1 MQATPKQ
8 GMKSLLFECCLFYI
22 PKKGRS
28 KMEKYQALV
37 SFILKNVGGKENVL
51 SVTHC
56 MTRLR
61 FTLKDDSLVQKEEV
75 VKSPEVMSAQFA
87 SGRFQVVVGTHVAD
101 IFQVVQEQ
109 LNGKSVEA
117 EEEKK
122 GLVSTLIDT
131 ITKVITPV
139 LGILTA
145 SGLLQGILALLT
157 ATHVLS
163 IDDGAYIIL
172 HAMGQAVFYFLPVTL
187 GYTSAKAFKMNPFVG
202 MMLGATLLIPEL
214 MTGLVSG
221 DALYTLFSGT
231 LFQTPVYNTFFGIPI
246 LFPATG
252 YQYTVIPIIFIV
264 YVGSKI
270 EKWLKKVVPAV
281 LAHNVNSFLTIL
293 ITVPLAILIVGPITN
308 VLSSLISAGVTGLYT
323 ISPVITSLVV
333 ALLYQPLVIFGLHWP
348 ISAIGITNLA
358 QSGMD
363 YIFPMSFT
371 ANFAQTAVV
380 LAVFLRTRSKDQKA
394 LAVPAMVSGLFC
406 IIEPAIYGF
415 SLPVKKRFAFSMIG
429 GAVGSL
435 ILAFSATKMYAMS
448 FGILGFAAFINPKTG
463 SMNGLILAIIATI
476 ATFAVTFIL
485 TYMTFK
491 KSDDVVQPE
500 EKELVKAEILVSPLE
515 GQIKPIETA
524 ADPSFASKALG
535 SGFVVIP
542 EKGDVVSPV
551 NGTIETVFPSGHA
564 IGIISDT
571 GIEVLIHIGI
581 DTVELDGAGFTP
593 LVEKGQ
599 SVVQGEKILEVD
611 LEKITKAGYSIES
624 FVTVTNSDQFLDV
637 LCQQDGSI
645 KFNDKILTVIPFN
658 NQTELNNLAEVQ

>member
-1 MQATPKQ
+1 
-8 GMKSLLFECCLFYI
+8 
-22 PKKGRS
+22 
-28 KMEKYQALV
+28 MEKYQELV
-37 SFILKNVGGKENVL
+37 AFILENVGGKENVL

-61 FTLKDDSLVQKEEV
+61 FTLKDDSLVKKEV
-75 VKSPEVMSAQFA
+75 IVQSPDVMSAQFA
-87 SGRFQVVVGTHVAD
+87 SGRFQVVVGTHVAEV
-101 IFQVVQEQ
+101 FQVVQEK
-109 LNGKSVEA
+109 LNGSAAAAV

-122 GLVSTLIDT
+122 GMLSTLVDT

-157 ATHVLS
+157 ATHVLAVT
-163 IDDGAYIIL
+163 DGAYIIL

-202 MMLGATLLIPEL
+202 MMLGATLIIPEL
-214 MTGLVSG
+214 MTGLSDGTV
-221 DALYTLFSGT
+221 LYTLFKGT

-246 LFPATG
+246 LFPANG

-264 YVGSKI
+264 YVGSKV

-281 LAHNVNSFLTIL
+281 IAHNVNSFLTIL

-308 VLSSLISAGVTGLYT
+308 VLSSLISAGVSGLYG
-323 ISPVITSLVV
+323 ISPIVTSLVV

-358 QSGMD
+358 QSGVD

-394 LAVPAMVSGLFC
+394 LAIPAMVSGLFC

-448 FGILGFAAFINPKTG
+448 FGILGFAAFINPETG
-463 SMNGLILAIIATI
+463 SMNGLIMAIIATI
-476 ATFAVTFIL
+476 ATSVVAFVL

-491 KSDDVVQPE
+491 KEDDVVDEPK
-500 EKELVKAEILVSPLE
+500 KELVKTEVITAPVTGEL
-515 GQIKPIETA
+515 KPIESATDA
-524 ADPSFASKALG
+524 TFASKALG
-535 SGFVVIP
+535 NGIVIIP
-542 EKGDVVSPV
+542 KNGEIVSPV

-564 IGIISDT
+564 IGIVSDT
-571 GIEVLIHIGI
+571 GIEILIHIGI
-581 DTVELDGAGFTP
+581 DTVELEGEGFKP
-593 LVEKGQ
+593 LVKKGQ
-599 SVVQGEKILEVD
+599 KVVQGEKILEVD
-611 LEKITKAGYSIES
+611 LEKVKAAGYSVES
-624 FVTVTNSDQFLDV
+624 LITVTNTDQFLDV
-637 LCQQDGSI
+637 MSETAGNI
-645 KFNDKILTVIPFN
+645 KAGEKILTVIPFN
-658 NQTELNNLAEVQ
+658 NQTEFNSLAEVN

>member
-1 MQATPKQ
+1 VLPFLYA
-8 GMKSLLFECCLFYI
+8 
-22 PKKGRS
+22 KKGGS
-28 KMEKYQALV
+28 NMDKYQKLV
-37 SFILKNVGGKENVL
+37 SFILENVGGKENVL

-61 FTLKDDSLVQKEEV
+61 FTLKDDSLVQREEV
-75 VKSPEVMSAQFA
+75 VKSPDVMSAQFA
-87 SGRFQVVVGTHVAD
+87 SGRFQVVVGTNVAD

-109 LNGKSVEA
+109 LNGKTVPA

-122 GLVSTLIDT
+122 GLVSTLVDT

-157 ATHVLS
+157 ATNVLS
-163 IDDGAYIIL
+163 VNDGAYIIL

-214 MTGLVSG
+214 MTGLTSG
-221 DALYTLFSGT
+221 DALYTLFKGT
-231 LFQTPVYNTFFGIPI
+231 LFQTPVFNTFFGIPI
-246 LFPATG
+246 LFPANG

-264 YVGSKI
+264 YVGSKV

-281 LAHNVNSFLTIL
+281 IAHNVNSFLTIL
-293 ITVPLAILIVGPITN
+293 ITVPLAILVVGPVTN
-308 VLSSLISAGVTGLYT
+308 VLSSLISAGVSGLYA
-323 ISPVITSLVV
+323 ISPVVTSLVV

-358 QSGMD
+358 QSGVD

-394 LAVPAMVSGLFC
+394 LAIPAMVSGLFC

-415 SLPVKKRFAFSMIG
+415 SLPVKKRFAFSMLG

-435 ILAFSATKMYAMS
+435 ILALTSTKMYAMS
-448 FGILGFAAFINPKTG
+448 FGILGFAAFIDPKSG
-463 SMNGLILAIIATI
+463 SMNGVIIAVIASI
-476 ATFAVTFIL
+476 ATAAVPFVL

-491 KSDDVVQPE
+491 KEEDVVDPE
-500 EKELVKAEILVSPLE
+500 EKSLVKSEVLVSPLQGE
-515 GQIKPIETA
+515 IKPIEQA

-535 SGFVVIP
+535 SGFVIVP
-542 EKGDVVSPV
+542 EKGEVVSPV
-551 NGTIETVFPSGHA
+551 TGTVETIFPSGHA
-564 IGIISDT
+564 IGIVSDT

-581 DTVELDGAGFTP
+581 DTVELEGQGFNP

-611 LEKITKAGYSIES
+611 LEKVAEAGYSIES

-637 LCQQDGSI
+637 LSQQEGHV
-645 KFNDKILTVIPFN
+645 KLNDKVMTVIPFN
-658 NQTELNNLAEVQ
+658 NQAEAINLAEVN

>member
-1 MQATPKQ
+1 MD
-8 GMKSLLFECCLFYI
+8 
-22 PKKGRS
+22 
-28 KMEKYQALV
+28 KYQALV

-109 LNGKSVEA
+109 LGGKTVVT

-122 GLVSTLIDT
+122 GVVSNLVDT

-157 ATHVLS
+157 ATNVLS
-163 IDDGAYIIL
+163 VNDGAYIVL

-214 MTGLVSG
+214 MTGLTSG
-221 DALYTLFSGT
+221 DALYTLFKGT
-231 LFQTPVYNTFFGIPI
+231 LFQTPVFNTFFGIPI

-264 YVGSKI
+264 YVGSKV

-293 ITVPLAILIVGPITN
+293 ITVPLAILVVGPVTN
-308 VLSSLISAGVTGLYT
+308 VLSSLISAGVSGLYA

-358 QSGMD
+358 QSGVD

-380 LAVFLRTRSKDQKA
+380 LAVFLRTRSKNQKA
-394 LAVPAMVSGLFC
+394 LAIPAMVSGLFC

-435 ILAFSATKMYAMS
+435 ILALTSTKMYAMS
-448 FGILGFAAFINPKTG
+448 FGILGFAAFIDPKSG
-463 SMNGLILAIIATI
+463 SMNGLILAIIASI
-476 ATFAVTFIL
+476 ATAVVAFVL

-491 KSDDVVQPE
+491 KDEDVVDPD
-500 EKELVKAEILVSPLE
+500 EKSLVKSEVLVSPLE
-515 GQIKPIETA
+515 GEIKPIESA
-524 ADPSFASKALG
+524 ADPSFASKSLG
-535 SGFVVIP
+535 SGFVIIP
-542 EKGDVVSPV
+542 EKGEVVSPV
-551 NGTIETVFPSGHA
+551 SGTVETVFPSGHA
-564 IGIISDT
+564 IGIVSDT

-581 DTVELDGAGFTP
+581 DTVELEGAGFTP

-599 SVVQGEKILEVD
+599 KVTQGEKILTVD
-611 LEKITKAGYSIES
+611 LEKVVESGYSIES
-624 FVTVTNSDQFLDV
+624 FVTVTNSSQFLDV
-637 LCQQDGSI
+637 LCQQEGHV
-645 KFNDKILTVIPFN
+645 KRRDKVMTVIPFN
-658 NQTELNNLAEVQ
+658 NQAETINLAEVN

>member
-1 MQATPKQ
+1 M
-8 GMKSLLFECCLFYI
+8 
-22 PKKGRS
+22 
-28 KMEKYQALV
+28 
-37 SFILKNVGGKENVL
+37 
-51 SVTHC
+51 
-56 MTRLR
+56 
-61 FTLKDDSLVQKEEV
+61 
-75 VKSPEVMSAQFA
+75 
-87 SGRFQVVVGTHVAD
+87 
-101 IFQVVQEQ
+101 
-109 LNGKSVEA
+109 
-117 EEEKK
+117 
-122 GLVSTLIDT
+122 DT

-157 ATHVLS
+157 ATNVLS
-163 IDDGAYIIL
+163 VNDGAYIIL

-214 MTGLVSG
+214 MTGLTSG
-221 DALYTLFSGT
+221 DALYTLFKGT
-231 LFQTPVYNTFFGIPI
+231 LFQTPVFNTFFGIPI
-246 LFPATG
+246 LFPANG

-264 YVGSKI
+264 YVGSKV

-281 LAHNVNSFLTIL
+281 ITHNVNSFLTIL
-293 ITVPLAILIVGPITN
+293 ITVPLAILVVGPVTN
-308 VLSSLISAGVTGLYT
+308 VLSSLISAGVSGLYA
-323 ISPVITSLVV
+323 ISPVVTSLVV

-358 QSGMD
+358 QSGVD

-394 LAVPAMVSGLFC
+394 LAIPAMVSGLFC

-415 SLPVKKRFAFSMIG
+415 SLPVKKRFAFSMLG

-435 ILAFSATKMYAMS
+435 ILALTSTKMYAMS
-448 FGILGFAAFINPKTG
+448 FGILGFAAFIDPKSS
-463 SMNGLILAIIATI
+463 SMNGVIIAVIASI
-476 ATFAVTFIL
+476 ATAAVPFVL

-491 KSDDVVQPE
+491 KEEDVVDPE
-500 EKELVKAEILVSPLE
+500 EKSLVKAEVLVSPLTGE
-515 GQIKPIETA
+515 IKPIEQA

-535 SGFVVIP
+535 SGFVIVP
-542 EKGDVVSPV
+542 EKGEVVSPV
-551 NGTIETVFPSGHA
+551 TGTVETVFPSGHA

-581 DTVELDGAGFTP
+581 DTVELEGQGFKP

-611 LEKITKAGYSIES
+611 LEKITDAGYSIES

-637 LCQQDGSI
+637 LSQQEGHV
-645 KFNDKILTVIPFN
+645 KVNDKVMTVIPFN
-658 NQTELNNLAEVQ
+658 NQAEEINLAEVN

>member
-1 MQATPKQ
+1 
-8 GMKSLLFECCLFYI
+8 
-22 PKKGRS
+22 
-28 KMEKYQALV
+28 MEKYQDLV
-37 SFILKNVGGKENVL
+37 TFILKNLGGKENVL

-61 FTLKDDSLVQKEEV
+61 FTLKDDSLVRRDEV

-87 SGRFQVVVGTHVAD
+87 SGRFQVVVGTHVAEV
-101 IFQVVQEQ
+101 FQVVQAN
-109 LNGKSVEA
+109 LNGKTVA
-117 EEEKK
+117 VEEEKK

-163 IDDGAYIIL
+163 VNDGAYIIL
-172 HAMGQAVFYFLPVTL
+172 HGMGQAVFYFLPVTL

-214 MTGLVSG
+214 FTGLASG
-221 DALYTLFSGT
+221 DALYTLFKGT

-281 LAHNVNSFLTIL
+281 IAHNVNSFLTIL
-293 ITVPLAILIVGPITN
+293 LTVPLAILIVGPVTN
-308 VLSSLISAGVTGLYT
+308 VLSSLISAGVSGLYG

-348 ISAIGITNLA
+348 ISAIGISNLA
-358 QSGMD
+358 QSGVD

-394 LAVPAMVSGLFC
+394 LAIPAMVSGLFC

-435 ILAFSATKMYAMS
+435 ILALSGTKMFAMS
-448 FGILGFAAFINPKTG
+448 FGVLGFAAFINPKTG
-463 SMNGLILAIIATI
+463 SMNGVILAIIASV
-476 ATFAVTFIL
+476 ATAAVAFIL
-485 TYMTFK
+485 TYLTFK
-491 KSDDVVQPE
+491 KDEDVV
-500 EKELVKAEILVSPLE
+500 ELETKKLVQAEVLVSPLT
-515 GQIKPIETA
+515 GRIKPIESA
-524 ADPSFASKALG
+524 ADPSFSSKALG
-535 SGFVVIP
+535 KGFVVTP
-542 EKGDVVSPV
+542 ETGEVVSPV
-551 NGTIETVFPSGHA
+551 AGTVEAIFPSGHA
-564 IGIISDT
+564 IGITSDT

-581 DTVELDGAGFTP
+581 DTVELDGLGFKP
-593 LVEKGQ
+593 QVKQGQLVK
-599 SVVQGEKILEVD
+599 QGEKILEVD
-611 LEKITKAGYSIES
+611 LEKITESGFSIES
-624 FVTVTNSDQFLDV
+624 FVTVTNTDQFLDV
-637 LCQQDGSI
+637 LCQLDGRVNV
-645 KFNDKILTVIPFN
+645 NDKVMTVIPFN
-658 NQTELNNLAEVQ
+658 NQTELSMEAN

>member
-1 MQATPKQ
+1 
-8 GMKSLLFECCLFYI
+8 
-22 PKKGRS
+22 
-28 KMEKYQALV
+28 MEKYQALV

-581 DTVELDGAGFTP
+581 DTVELDGQALP
-593 LVEKGQ
+593 H
-599 SVVQGEKILEVD
+599 
-611 LEKITKAGYSIES
+611 
-624 FVTVTNSDQFLDV
+624 
-637 LCQQDGSI
+637 
-645 KFNDKILTVIPFN
+645 
-658 NQTELNNLAEVQ
+658 

>member
-1 MQATPKQ
+1 MD
-8 GMKSLLFECCLFYI
+8 
-22 PKKGRS
+22 
-28 KMEKYQALV
+28 KYQALV
-37 SFILKNVGGKENVL
+37 SFILEKVGGKENVL

-75 VKSPEVMSAQFA
+75 VKSPDVMSAQFA
-87 SGRFQVVVGTHVAD
+87 SGRFQVVVGTNVAD

-109 LNGKSVEA
+109 LNGKTVEA

-122 GLVSTLIDT
+122 GLVSTLVDT

-157 ATHVLS
+157 ATNVLS
-163 IDDGAYIIL
+163 VNDGAYIIL

-214 MTGLVSG
+214 MTGLTSG
-221 DALYTLFSGT
+221 DALYTLFKGT
-231 LFQTPVYNTFFGIPI
+231 LFQTPVFNTFFGIPI
-246 LFPATG
+246 LFPSNG

-264 YVGSKI
+264 YVGSKV
-270 EKWLKKVVPAV
+270 EKWLKKVVPEV
-281 LAHNVNSFLTIL
+281 IAHNVNSFLTIL
-293 ITVPLAILIVGPITN
+293 ITVPLAILVVGPVTN
-308 VLSSLISAGVTGLYT
+308 VLSSLISAGVSGLYA
-323 ISPVITSLVV
+323 ISPVVTSLVV

-358 QSGMD
+358 QSGVD

-380 LAVFLRTRSKDQKA
+380 LAVFLRTRSKDQKS
-394 LAVPAMVSGLFC
+394 LAIPAMVSGLFC

-415 SLPVKKRFAFSMIG
+415 SLPVKKRFAYSMIG

-435 ILAFSATKMYAMS
+435 ILALTSTKMYAMS
-448 FGILGFAAFINPKTG
+448 FGILGFAAFINPKSG
-463 SMNGLILAIIATI
+463 SMNGVILAVIASV
-476 ATFAVTFIL
+476 ATAAVAFVL

-491 KSDDVVQPE
+491 KEEDVVDPE
-500 EKELVKAEILVSPLE
+500 EKSLVKAEVLVSPLE
-515 GQIKPIETA
+515 GEIKPIETA

-535 SGFVVIP
+535 NGFVIIP

-551 NGTIETVFPSGHA
+551 SGTVETVFPSGHA
-564 IGIISDT
+564 IGLVSDT

-581 DTVELDGAGFTP
+581 DTVELEGNGFKP

-599 SVVQGEKILEVD
+599 SVAQGEKILEVD
-611 LEKITKAGYSIES
+611 LGKIAEAGYSIES
-624 FVTVTNSDQFLDV
+624 FVTVTNSDQFLDI
-637 LCQQDGSI
+637 LSQQEGHVKI
-645 KFNDKILTVIPFN
+645 KDKVMTVIPFN
-658 NQTELNNLAEVQ
+658 NQAETINLAEVN

>member
-1 MQATPKQ
+1 VLPFLYA
-8 GMKSLLFECCLFYI
+8 
-22 PKKGRS
+22 KKGGS
-28 KMEKYQALV
+28 NMDKYQSLV
-37 SFILKNVGGKENVL
+37 SFILEKVGGKENVL

-61 FTLKDDSLVQKEEV
+61 FTLKDDSLVQREEV
-75 VKSPEVMSAQFA
+75 VKSPDVMSAQFA
-87 SGRFQVVVGTHVAD
+87 SGRFQVVVGTNVAD

-109 LNGKSVEA
+109 LNGKTVAA

-122 GLVSTLIDT
+122 GLVSTLVDT

-157 ATHVLS
+157 ATNVLS
-163 IDDGAYIIL
+163 VDDGAYIIL

-214 MTGLVSG
+214 MTGLTSG
-221 DALYTLFSGT
+221 DALYTLFKGT
-231 LFQTPVYNTFFGIPI
+231 LFQTPVFNTFFGIPI
-246 LFPATG
+246 LFPANG

-264 YVGSKI
+264 YVGSKV

-281 LAHNVNSFLTIL
+281 IAHNVNSFLTIL
-293 ITVPLAILIVGPITN
+293 ITVPLAILVVGPVTN
-308 VLSSLISAGVTGLYT
+308 VLSSLISAGVSGLYG
-323 ISPVITSLVV
+323 ISPVVTSLVV

-358 QSGMD
+358 QSGVD

-394 LAVPAMVSGLFC
+394 LAIPAMVSGLFC

-415 SLPVKKRFAFSMIG
+415 SLPVKKRFAFSMLG

-435 ILAFSATKMYAMS
+435 ILALTSTKMYAMS
-448 FGILGFAAFINPKTG
+448 FGILGFAAFIDPKSG
-463 SMNGLILAIIATI
+463 SMNGVIIAVIASI
-476 ATFAVTFIL
+476 ATAVVPFVL

-491 KSDDVVQPE
+491 KEEDVVDPE
-500 EKELVKAEILVSPLE
+500 EKSLVKSEVLFSPLTGE
-515 GQIKPIETA
+515 IKPIEQA

-535 SGFVVIP
+535 SGFVIVP
-542 EKGDVVSPV
+542 EEGEVVSPV
-551 NGTIETVFPSGHA
+551 TGTVETVFPSGHA
-564 IGIISDT
+564 IGIVSDT

-581 DTVELDGAGFTP
+581 DTVELEGQGFYP

-611 LEKITKAGYSIES
+611 LEKVAEAGYSIES

-637 LCQQDGSI
+637 LSQQEGHV
-645 KFNDKILTVIPFN
+645 KLNDKVMTVIPFN
-658 NQTELNNLAEVQ
+658 NQAEAINLAEVN

>member
-1 MQATPKQ
+1 
-8 GMKSLLFECCLFYI
+8 
-22 PKKGRS
+22 
-28 KMEKYQALV
+28 MEKYQALV

-109 LNGKSVEA
+109 LNGKAAEA

-281 LAHNVNSFLTIL
+281 LVHNVNSFLTIL

-564 IGIISDT
+564 IGIVSDT

-581 DTVELDGAGFTP
+581 DTVELDGSGFTP

-599 SVVQGEKILEVD
+599 SVVQGQKILEVD
-611 LEKITKAGYSIES
+611 LEKITEAGYSIES

-645 KFNDKILTVIPFN
+645 KFNDKVLTVIPFN

>member
-1 MQATPKQ
+1 
-8 GMKSLLFECCLFYI
+8 
-22 PKKGRS
+22 
-28 KMEKYQALV
+28 MEKYQELV
-37 SFILKNVGGKENVL
+37 TFILKNVGGKDNVL

-61 FTLKDDSLVQKEEV
+61 FTLKDDSLVKKEEIV
-75 VKSPEVMSAQFA
+75 QSPDVMSAQFA
-87 SGRFQVVVGTHVAD
+87 SGRFQVVIGTHVAEV
-101 IFQVVQEQ
+101 FQVVQEN
-109 LNGKSVEA
+109 LNGNATAAVA
-117 EEEKK
+117 EEKK
-122 GLVSTLIDT
+122 GMLSTLVDT

-157 ATHVLS
+157 AAQVLS
-163 IDDGAYIIL
+163 VTDGAYIIL

-202 MMLGATLLIPEL
+202 MMLGATLIIPEL
-214 MTGLVSG
+214 MTGLSDGNV
-221 DALYTLFSGT
+221 LYTLFEGT

-264 YVGSKI
+264 YVGSKV

-281 LAHNVNSFLTIL
+281 IAHNVNSFLTIL

-308 VLSSLISAGVTGLYT
+308 VLSSLISAGVSGLYD
-323 ISPVITSLVV
+323 ISPIVTSLVV

-358 QSGMD
+358 QSGVD

-394 LAVPAMVSGLFC
+394 LAIPAMVSGLFC

-448 FGILGFAAFINPKTG
+448 FGILGFAAFINPETG
-463 SMNGLILAIIATI
+463 SMNGLIMAIIATI
-476 ATFAVTFIL
+476 ATSVVAFVL
-485 TYMTFK
+485 TYTTFK
-491 KSDDVVQPE
+491 KEDDVVDEPK
-500 EKELVKAEILVSPLE
+500 KELVKTEVIVAPVTGEL
-515 GQIKPIETA
+515 KPIESS
-524 ADPSFASKALG
+524 ADETFASKALG
-535 SGFVVIP
+535 NGIVIVP
-542 EKGDVVSPV
+542 KNGEIISPV

-564 IGIISDT
+564 IGIVSDT
-571 GIEVLIHIGI
+571 GIEILIHIGI
-581 DTVELDGAGFTP
+581 DTVELEGEGFKP
-593 LVEKGQ
+593 LVKKGQ
-599 SVVQGEKILEVD
+599 TVVQGEKILEVD
-611 LEKITKAGYSIES
+611 LEKVQAAGYSVES
-624 FVTVTNSDQFLDV
+624 LIAVTNTDQFLDV
-637 LCQQDGSI
+637 MSEQAGNI
-645 KFNDKILTVIPFN
+645 KAGEKILTVIPFN
-658 NQTELNNLAEVQ
+658 NQMEFNNLAEVN

>member
-1 MQATPKQ
+1 
-8 GMKSLLFECCLFYI
+8 
-22 PKKGRS
+22 
-28 KMEKYQALV
+28 MEKYQALV

-109 LNGKSVEA
+109 LNGKAAEA

-270 EKWLKKVVPAV
+270 EKWLKKVVRAV

-645 KFNDKILTVIPFN
+645 KFNDKVLTVIPFN

>member
-1 MQATPKQ
+1 
-8 GMKSLLFECCLFYI
+8 
-22 PKKGRS
+22 
-28 KMEKYQALV
+28 MEKYQALV
-37 SFILKNVGGKENVL
+37 SFILKNIGGRENVL

-61 FTLKDDSLVQKEEV
+61 FTLKDDSLVQKEAL
-75 VKSPEVMSAQFA
+75 VKSSEIMSAQFA
-87 SGRFQVVVGTHVAD
+87 GGRFQVVVGTNVAE

-109 LNGKSVEA
+109 LGGKNA
-117 EEEKK
+117 APDEEKK
-122 GLVSTLIDT
+122 GLVSALVDT

-157 ATHVLS
+157 ATHILS
-163 IDDGAYIIL
+163 INDGAYIIL

-214 MTGLVSG
+214 MTGLTSG
-221 DALYTLFSGT
+221 DVLYTLFNGT

-246 LFPATG
+246 LFPASG

-270 EKWLKKVVPAV
+270 ESWLKRMIPSVI
-281 LAHNVNSFLTIL
+281 AHNVTSFLTIL
-293 ITVPLAILIVGPITN
+293 ITVPLTILIVGPITN
-308 VLSSLISAGVTGLYT
+308 VLSSLISAGVSGLYT
-323 ISPVITSLVV
+323 ISPIITSLAV

-358 QSGMD
+358 QSGVD

-380 LAVFLRTRSKDQKA
+380 LAVFLRTRSKDQKT
-394 LAVPAMVSGLFC
+394 LAIPAMVSGLFC

-435 ILAFSATKMYAMS
+435 ILALSATKMYAMS
-448 FGILGFAAFINPKTG
+448 FGILGFAAFINPETG
-463 SMNGLILAIIATI
+463 SMNGLITAIIASI
-476 ATFAVTFIL
+476 ATAAVAFIL

-491 KSDDVVQPE
+491 SKEDVVQSE
-500 EKELVKAEILVSPLE
+500 EKELVKTEFLISPLE
-515 GQIKPIETA
+515 GQIKPIESA

-535 SGFVVIP
+535 NGFIIVP
-542 EKGDVVSPV
+542 EKGEVVSPV
-551 NGTIETVFPSGHA
+551 SGVIKTVFPSGHA
-564 IGIISDT
+564 IGITSDT
-571 GIEVLIHIGI
+571 GIDVLIHIGI
-581 DTVELDGAGFTP
+581 DTVELEGKGFKP
-593 LVEKGQ
+593 FVKKGQ
-599 SVVQGEKILEVD
+599 TVTQGEKILEVD
-611 LEKITKAGYSIES
+611 LKKVINAGYSVET
-624 FVTVTNSDQFLDV
+624 FVTVTNSNQFLDI
-637 LCQQDGSI
+637 LCQQNGSVKI
-645 KFNDKILTVIPFN
+645 KDKVMTVIPFN
-658 NQTELNNLAEVQ
+658 NQIESKNLAEVH

>member
-1 MQATPKQ
+1 M
-8 GMKSLLFECCLFYI
+8 G
-22 PKKGRS
+22 
-28 KMEKYQALV
+28 KYQALV
-37 SFILKNVGGKENVL
+37 SFILKNIGGKENVL

-61 FTLKDDSLVQKEEV
+61 FTLKDDSLVNKEEV
-75 VKSPEVMSAQFA
+75 IKSPEVMSAQFA

-109 LNGKSVEA
+109 LNGKASEA

-157 ATHVLS
+157 ATQVLS
-163 IDDGAYIIL
+163 VNDGAYIIL

-214 MTGLVSG
+214 MTGLTSG
-221 DALYTLFSGT
+221 DALYTLFNGT

-270 EKWLKKVVPAV
+270 EKWLKRVVPAV
-281 LAHNVNSFLTIL
+281 IAHNVNSFLTIL
-293 ITVPLAILIVGPITN
+293 LTVPLAILIVGPITN
-308 VLSSLISAGVTGLYT
+308 VLSSLISAGVSGLYG

-358 QSGMD
+358 QSGVD

-394 LAVPAMVSGLFC
+394 LAIPAMVSGLFC

-435 ILAFSATKMYAMS
+435 ILALSATKMYAMS
-448 FGILGFAAFINPKTG
+448 FGVLGFAAFINPETG

-476 ATFAVTFIL
+476 ATFMVTFAL
-485 TYMTFK
+485 TYLTFK
-491 KSDDVVQPE
+491 QKEDTVQTE
-500 EKELVKAEILVSPLE
+500 EKELVKTEVLIAPLE
-515 GQIKPIETA
+515 GRIKPIESA

-535 SGFVVIP
+535 KGFVVMP
-542 EKGDVVSPV
+542 EKGEVVSPV
-551 NGTIETVFPSGHA
+551 AGTIETVFPSGHA

-581 DTVELDGAGFTP
+581 DTVELDGAGFKP
-593 LVEKGQ
+593 LVKKGQ
-599 SVVQGEKILEVD
+599 TVVQGEKILEVD
-611 LEKITKAGYSIES
+611 LEKITEAGYSIES

-637 LCQQDGSI
+637 LSQQEGSI
-645 KFNDKILTVIPFN
+645 KLNDRVMTVIPFN
-658 NQTELNNLAEVQ
+658 HQSEVNNLAEVH

>member
-1 MQATPKQ
+1 MD
-8 GMKSLLFECCLFYI
+8 
-22 PKKGRS
+22 
-28 KMEKYQALV
+28 KYQSLV
-37 SFILKNVGGKENVL
+37 SFILEKVGGKENVL

-61 FTLKDDSLVQKEEV
+61 FTLKDDSLVQREEV
-75 VKSPEVMSAQFA
+75 VKSPDVMSAQFA
-87 SGRFQVVVGTHVAD
+87 SGRFQVVVGTNVAD

-109 LNGKSVEA
+109 LNGKTVAA

-122 GLVSTLIDT
+122 GLVSTLVDT

-157 ATHVLS
+157 ATNVLS
-163 IDDGAYIIL
+163 VDDGAYIIL

-214 MTGLVSG
+214 MTGLTSG
-221 DALYTLFSGT
+221 DALYTLFKGT
-231 LFQTPVYNTFFGIPI
+231 LFQTPVFNTFFGIPI
-246 LFPATG
+246 LFPANG

-264 YVGSKI
+264 YVGSKV

-281 LAHNVNSFLTIL
+281 IAHNVNSFLTIL
-293 ITVPLAILIVGPITN
+293 ITVPLAILVVGPVTN
-308 VLSSLISAGVTGLYT
+308 VLSSLISAGVSGLYG
-323 ISPVITSLVV
+323 ISPVVTSLVV

-348 ISAIGITNLA
+348 ISAIGITNLT
-358 QSGMD
+358 QSGVD

-394 LAVPAMVSGLFC
+394 LAIPAMVSGLFC

-415 SLPVKKRFAFSMIG
+415 SLPVKKRFAFSMLG

-435 ILAFSATKMYAMS
+435 ILALTSTKMYAMS
-448 FGILGFAAFINPKTG
+448 FGILGFAAFIDPKSG
-463 SMNGLILAIIATI
+463 SMNGVIIAVIASI
-476 ATFAVTFIL
+476 ATAAVPFVL

-491 KSDDVVQPE
+491 KEEDIVDPE
-500 EKELVKAEILVSPLE
+500 EKSLVKSEVLVSPLQGE
-515 GQIKPIETA
+515 IKPIEQA

-535 SGFVVIP
+535 SGFVIVP
-542 EKGDVVSPV
+542 EKGEVVSPV
-551 NGTIETVFPSGHA
+551 TGTVETVFPSGHA
-564 IGIISDT
+564 IGIVSDT

-581 DTVELDGAGFTP
+581 DTVELEGQGFHP

-611 LEKITKAGYSIES
+611 LEKVSEAGYSIES

-637 LCQQDGSI
+637 LSQQEGHV
-645 KFNDKILTVIPFN
+645 KLNDKVMTVIPFN
-658 NQTELNNLAEVQ
+658 NQAETINLAEVN

>member
-1 MQATPKQ
+1 
-8 GMKSLLFECCLFYI
+8 
-22 PKKGRS
+22 
-28 KMEKYQALV
+28 MEKYQALV

-109 LNGKSVEA
+109 LNGKAVEA
-117 EEEKK
+117 EEEKR

-214 MTGLVSG
+214 MTGLVSS

-564 IGIISDT
+564 IGIVSDT

-611 LEKITKAGYSIES
+611 LEKITEAGYSIES

-645 KFNDKILTVIPFN
+645 KFNDKVLTVIPFN

>member
-1 MQATPKQ
+1 
-8 GMKSLLFECCLFYI
+8 
-22 PKKGRS
+22 
-28 KMEKYQALV
+28 MEKYQALV

-270 EKWLKKVVPAV
+270 EKWLKKVVRAV

-645 KFNDKILTVIPFN
+645 KFNDKVLTVIPFN

>member
-1 MQATPKQ
+1 
-8 GMKSLLFECCLFYI
+8 
-22 PKKGRS
+22 
-28 KMEKYQALV
+28 MEKYQALV

-109 LNGKSVEA
+109 LNGKAVEA
-117 EEEKK
+117 EEEKR

-214 MTGLVSG
+214 MTGLVSS

-231 LFQTPVYNTFFGIPI
+231 LFQTPVYNTFLGIPI

-611 LEKITKAGYSIES
+611 LEKITEAGYSIES

-645 KFNDKILTVIPFN
+645 KFNDKVLTVIPFN
-658 NQTELNNLAEVQ
+658 KQTELNNLAEVQ